1 MLAIMSFYHNYQWRE
16 EELKV
21 KATEDVGKRVVKKKL
36 TKLYITAFIAV
47 VMTGVALFAVYKG
60 YEEDRLLALIVAFI
74 GAVGFA
80 MISLLVIRQM
90 MTDRYLLVVDGQGF
104 HDFSSPNS
112 PRYVTIEWDNVISVS
127 LKTIID
133 QPILAVVLKDDKV
146 LFDEMTSAQ
155 KKAAEANSGMGFG
168 AVAINCKL
176 AKDATPEELLDLFNH
191 YLKERVEQ
199 VKEN

>member
-1 MLAIMSFYHNYQWRE
+1 M
-16 EELKV
+16 

-104 HDFSSPNS
+104 HDFSSANS
-112 PRYVTIEWDNVISVS
+112 PRYITIEWDNVASVS

-155 KKAAEANSGMGFG
+155 KKAAEANSVMGFG